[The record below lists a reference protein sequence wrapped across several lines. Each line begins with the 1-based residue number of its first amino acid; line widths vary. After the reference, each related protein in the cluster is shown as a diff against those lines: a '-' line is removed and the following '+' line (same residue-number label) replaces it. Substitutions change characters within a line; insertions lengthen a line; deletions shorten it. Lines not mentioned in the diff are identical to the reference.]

1 MAIRKLSLKKT
12 AAKKAP
18 AKEAAAKAAA
28 VKKTPARAMPV
39 KPTSTVKRLASS
51 VSGKIS
57 SMKKQ
62 SAPKTAKGK
71 TAGKVL
77 IGIVMG
83 STSDWDVMKEAAQ
96 MCKDFGIPYEA
107 RALSAHRSPAELEA
121 WIGDM
126 ETRGCQAFIAGAG
139 GAAHLAGVVAAQTI
153 LPTFGVPMPSK
164 YMKGLDSLLATV
176 QMPKG
181 IPVPTMAIG
190 EAGAANATLAVV
202 AMLALTDPALRKK
215 LLDFRAKQS
224 EKVLK
229 ASLPELK

>member
-1 MAIRKLSLKKT
+1 
-12 AAKKAP
+12 
-18 AKEAAAKAAA
+18 
-28 VKKTPARAMPV
+28 
-39 KPTSTVKRLASS
+39 
-51 VSGKIS
+51 
-57 SMKKQ
+57 
-62 SAPKTAKGK
+62 
-71 TAGKVL
+71 
-77 IGIVMG
+77 MG

-96 MCKDFGIPYEA
+96 MCKEFGLSYEA
-107 RALSAHRSPAELEA
+107 RALSAHRSPAELEE
-121 WIGDM
+121 WIKDM

-202 AMLALTDPALRKK
+202 AVMALTDPVLREK
-215 LLDFRAKQS
+215 LLEFRAKQS
-224 EKVLK
+224 EKVRKATLPKLK
-229 ASLPELK
+229 